1 MNDRGVAPGHGH
13 QCVIGKGADIQWGR
27 APLTHKNII
36 EAHIAHCDC
45 FTWRATKYTQSQ
57 SEHDCNK
64 LFMVGAKNPISM
76 LIFYF

>member
-1 MNDRGVAPGHGH
+1 MTEGWRLATATNVK
-13 QCVIGKGADIQWGR
+13 CVIGKGADIQWGR

-45 FTWRATKYTQSQ
+45 FTWRATKYTQS
-57 SEHDCNK
+57 EHDCNK